1 MEPGKTSGG
10 SSENRIYNQ
19 WSDFSNISQIFR
31 MPLVIRRGC
40 RQKGKRWEE
49 TQNLTPWQGGELNAQ
64 FRQAIRL
71 VGRNI
76 MDPNMD
82 PAASRG
88 ITVTLS
94 FKPRGDGTVGLG
106 FKVVPKLAGP
116 AKVETTLLIG
126 QDIRT
131 GQVSMQEP
139 GEISRP
145 VVVEAEEVRD
155 YDPDTGEIYEQPPI
169 DLRAKK

>member
-1 MEPGKTSGG
+1 
-10 SSENRIYNQ
+10 
-19 WSDFSNISQIFR
+19 
-31 MPLVIRRGC
+31 
-40 RQKGKRWEE
+40 
-49 TQNLTPWQGGELNAQ
+49 
-64 FRQAIRL
+64 
-71 VGRNI
+71 

-126 QDIRT
+126 QDVHT
-131 GQVSMQEP
+131 GQVTMREP

>member
-1 MEPGKTSGG
+1 MVANEFQLYITNIFQNAVGDSPGIPAERNMMGRNAEFDT
-10 SSENRIYNQ
+10 
-19 WSDFSNISQIFR
+19 
-31 MPLVIRRGC
+31 LA
-40 RQKGKRWEE
+40 
-49 TQNLTPWQGGELNAQ
+49 GGELNAQ

-126 QDIRT
+126 QDVHT
-131 GQVSMQEP
+131 GQVEMREP

-145 VVVEAEEVRD
+145 VVVEVEEVRD

>member
-1 MEPGKTSGG
+1 MGRNAEFDT
-10 SSENRIYNQ
+10 
-19 WSDFSNISQIFR
+19 
-31 MPLVIRRGC
+31 LA
-40 RQKGKRWEE
+40 
-49 TQNLTPWQGGELNAQ
+49 GGELNAQ

-106 FKVVPKLAGP
+106 FKV
-116 AKVETTLLIG
+116 IG

>member
-1 MEPGKTSGG
+1 MGRNAEFDT
-10 SSENRIYNQ
+10 
-19 WSDFSNISQIFR
+19 
-31 MPLVIRRGC
+31 LA
-40 RQKGKRWEE
+40 
-49 TQNLTPWQGGELNAQ
+49 GGELNAQ

-116 AKVETTLLIG
+116 AKVETTLLIA
-126 QDIRT
+126 RT
-131 GQVSMQEP
+131 SAPARCRCRNREKSAG
-139 GEISRP
+139 RWLWK
-145 VVVEAEEVRD
+145 R
-155 YDPDTGEIYEQPPI
+155 
-169 DLRAKK
+169 KK

>member
-1 MEPGKTSGG
+1 MGRNAEFDT
-10 SSENRIYNQ
+10 
-19 WSDFSNISQIFR
+19 
-31 MPLVIRRGC
+31 LA
-40 RQKGKRWEE
+40 
-49 TQNLTPWQGGELNAQ
+49 GGELNAQ

-106 FKVVPKLAGP
+106 FKVVPKLAAAG
-116 AKVETTLLIG
+116 
-126 QDIRT
+126 R
-131 GQVSMQEP
+131 P
-139 GEISRP
+139 GRKRGTYGKRGNR
-145 VVVEAEEVRD
+145 VF
-155 YDPDTGEIYEQPPI
+155 PP
-169 DLRAKK
+169 

>member
-1 MEPGKTSGG
+1 MVANEFQLYITNIFQNAVGDSPGIPAERNMMGRNAEFDT
-10 SSENRIYNQ
+10 
-19 WSDFSNISQIFR
+19 
-31 MPLVIRRGC
+31 LA
-40 RQKGKRWEE
+40 
-49 TQNLTPWQGGELNAQ
+49 GGELNAQ

-106 FKVVPKLAGP
+106 FKVVPKLAAAGQGGDDTVNWSGRPYRPGRNAGAGRNQP
-116 AKVETTLLIG
+116 AGGCGSGRGKIV
-126 QDIRT
+126 
-131 GQVSMQEP
+131 
-139 GEISRP
+139 
-145 VVVEAEEVRD
+145 
-155 YDPDTGEIYEQPPI
+155 
-169 DLRAKK
+169 

>member
-1 MEPGKTSGG
+1 MVANEFQLYITNIFQNAVGDSPGIPAERNMMGRNAEFGT
-10 SSENRIYNQ
+10 
-19 WSDFSNISQIFR
+19 
-31 MPLVIRRGC
+31 LA
-40 RQKGKRWEE
+40 
-49 TQNLTPWQGGELNAQ
+49 GGELNAQ

-126 QDIRT
+126 QDVHT
-131 GQVSMQEP
+131 GQVEMREP

-145 VVVEAEEVRD
+145 VVVEAEEVKS
-155 YDPDTGEIYEQPPI
+155 YDPETGEIYEQQQPI
-169 DLRAKK
+169 DLRARK